1 MSQFLTFTVLGFS
14 SGAIYLGIAV
24 GLVTVY
30 LSSGILNFSQAAIAM
45 WGCYVFADLRTAGKL
60 VFPVGTVKLG
70 STVGSAP
77 ALIIALLTTVIL
89 GAIIHLLIF
98 RPLRRASGMA
108 QIVASIAVL
117 ITLVGLATV
126 RFGTNTI
133 QVPSMLPSK
142 TYNIGGAHIG
152 AANLVICAIALLLAC
167 AVGAYFRWT
176 TAGVATRAASSNQDA
191 LGLMGY
197 SPTALDAAAWAI
209 ASLVSTLLLILG
221 APTISLNTSL
231 AYLVVPALAVLLVA
245 RMRSLIVIAI
255 ASIVLGSLQ
264 SLITLYSGKSWW
276 PSWGRSGLQDGL
288 PFLVAIVVLF
298 ILGDRIGVRDV
309 TTGAGLPK
317 VRLPRRPILTV
328 VVVAAVA
335 IIGLVATGGPTR
347 FGVMTSIITM
357 VLILS
362 YTIIT
367 GYLGQVSLAQIAFAG
382 ASGFLLSKATVNWGL
397 GFPWSLLVSA
407 LFATLI
413 GILIGVAALRFR
425 GVQLAI
431 VTLAAAVA
439 VQAFVFDNAYFT
451 SAQGNLIGTPQLFG
465 VNLAIEGTHNV
476 ARLQF
481 GVMVLVILLLCV
493 AGLLRWA
500 RGRTGRAWLAVRS
513 NERAAASSGINLA
526 TTKISGFALSAFLA
540 GLAGALVGY
549 SQGQLSTG
557 SFEVDTGILLFATA
571 FLGGITSVGG
581 AAVAGAIA
589 PLGFVYVLLNDHINF
604 GKWYSLIAG
613 IGLIF
618 TVINN
623 PDGIAGKT
631 GEQMEALWARISPK
645 KKQELSPAP
654 QVPAAPADVPGAQT
668 VGRGA

>member
-133 QVPSMLPSK
+133 SGSLD
-142 TYNIGGAHIG
+142 
-152 AANLVICAIALLLAC
+152 AAEQDLQHRGRPHRRRQPGHLRHRPPLAC

-317 VRLPRRPILTV
+317 VRLPRRPNSRSSWS
-328 VVVAAVA
+328 
-335 IIGLVATGGPTR
+335 P
-347 FGVMTSIITM
+347 
-357 VLILS
+357 LS
-362 YTIIT
+362 
-367 GYLGQVSLAQIAFAG
+367 
-382 ASGFLLSKATVNWGL
+382 
-397 GFPWSLLVSA
+397 P
-407 LFATLI
+407 
-413 GILIGVAALRFR
+413 
-425 GVQLAI
+425 
-431 VTLAAAVA
+431 
-439 VQAFVFDNAYFT
+439 
-451 SAQGNLIGTPQLFG
+451 
-465 VNLAIEGTHNV
+465 
-476 ARLQF
+476 
-481 GVMVLVILLLCV
+481 
-493 AGLLRWA
+493 
-500 RGRTGRAWLAVRS
+500 
-513 NERAAASSGINLA
+513 SSG
-526 TTKISGFALSAFLA
+526 S
-540 GLAGALVGY
+540 
-549 SQGQLSTG
+549 
-557 SFEVDTGILLFATA
+557 
-571 FLGGITSVGG
+571 
-581 AAVAGAIA
+581 
-589 PLGFVYVLLNDHINF
+589 
-604 GKWYSLIAG
+604 
-613 IGLIF
+613 
-618 TVINN
+618 
-623 PDGIAGKT
+623 
-631 GEQMEALWARISPK
+631 
-645 KKQELSPAP
+645 
-654 QVPAAPADVPGAQT
+654 
-668 VGRGA
+668 